1 MEIRPKSSLILN
13 KKNGNFFENQKSK
26 INLEKLKLITKRLD
40 KDDFVKKLLI
50 NTIKTNIIKNKNFDE
65 NKNIHLIKKKTITK
79 MTPFQVYQRLKLL
92 KKHEINNKVNISSN
106 NNKLNLNLKNKLL
119 TISTNNNIQLNEIQI
134 FPKKKYIF
142 NFQRKNITPNNSRTK
157 IKTRNFNI
165 LNEYKNMTEFTRMI
179 KRDILK
185 IEKFT
190 IKKTDRNN
198 NDVKY
203 NNFKEK
209 FNLIKKLN
217 IDNKSLI
224 YELKNKFT
232 KFPKINRSLSQF
244 IIRKN

>member
-1 MEIRPKSSLILN
+1 
-13 KKNGNFFENQKSK
+13 
-26 INLEKLKLITKRLD
+26 
-40 KDDFVKKLLI
+40 
-50 NTIKTNIIKNKNFDE
+50 
-65 NKNIHLIKKKTITK
+65 
-79 MTPFQVYQRLKLL
+79 
-92 KKHEINNKVNISSN
+92 
-106 NNKLNLNLKNKLL
+106 
-119 TISTNNNIQLNEIQI
+119 
-134 FPKKKYIF
+134 
-142 NFQRKNITPNNSRTK
+142 
-157 IKTRNFNI
+157 
-165 LNEYKNMTEFTRMI
+165 MTEFTRMI

-198 NDVKY
+198 NNEKY
-203 NNFKEK
+203 NKFKEK

>member
-1 MEIRPKSSLILN
+1 
-13 KKNGNFFENQKSK
+13 
-26 INLEKLKLITKRLD
+26 
-40 KDDFVKKLLI
+40 
-50 NTIKTNIIKNKNFDE
+50 
-65 NKNIHLIKKKTITK
+65 
-79 MTPFQVYQRLKLL
+79 
-92 KKHEINNKVNISSN
+92 
-106 NNKLNLNLKNKLL
+106 
-119 TISTNNNIQLNEIQI
+119 
-134 FPKKKYIF
+134 
-142 NFQRKNITPNNSRTK
+142 
-157 IKTRNFNI
+157 
-165 LNEYKNMTEFTRMI
+165 MTEFTRMI

-198 NDVKY
+198 SDVKY